1 MQKVDALMIGNE
13 LNGAG
18 VKDKTLPASKLKT
31 DTDADKIQLENLSA
45 EVLENMSGQ
54 AAATANTAAA
64 TADQATADALDAAAL
79 AESKAALADE
89 KAAYAVTKADLAQ
102 TAKDHAD
109 QKAALA
115 QTQADYA
122 KTQGDYGKAQ
132 GDYAKAQGDL
142 AKGVVAGV
150 IPNATQ
156 AASGLMSPTDKIF
169 VEKQIPAIIMG
180 SKVVT
185 TSTASY
191 TGKLNGNMTSNPHIS
206 RVNSSETLATPT
218 SGSEVSDTSY
228 TRMQIRDATYASP
241 SITVA
246 NRIPQQY
253 FSFDLIAHVERTY
266 GILIPGSSISEKV
279 SWLRASV
286 IDLRADWYGFGAN
299 PTGSKANFTMWNSA
313 SSFWNA
319 PTSHSNNSTAA
330 LAFSSSSILSRI
342 DNNGFTHFLA
352 YTEPSDGTT
361 TSIVHTD
368 YIELRVQ
375 LAVDITT
382 NLIPATQSTSGAMSS
397 LDKVVL
403 DKTIPSVFMGNKLAL
418 QSAANFVGK
427 MAGSTTANP
436 HIAKYAG
443 RTTIPDPSSANY
455 AEYVNDG
462 GNPNIAYS
470 KLSVSDG
477 LVSIVSTAG
486 AVNMM
491 AMQLFSFNLIEHVQ
505 RTYGMIPGVSTA
517 DKVAWLK
524 SNVSKIV
531 GNWNGLGSS
540 PTGNKANLTAWNA
553 EGNAW
558 FTTIRSHNV
567 NTITKL
573 ELNIISLTATIGR
586 VIDSNGFV
594 HFLAYAEAT
603 DGVVPSTIQTDY
615 VELVVEL
622 TTDIKSNLLLNGVQ
636 GYKLTKDDGLVIRLA
651 DNTDLNTIL
660 DTGLYYIVTP
670 PNAPEPN
677 NGWYIDVKK
686 LTSVYVTQ
694 KATMN
699 NATRQ
704 TEYVRHFFNGAWTPW
719 SRSTDTKQTISSFM
733 GASVV
738 DQSIANYV
746 GKVSGSTTA
755 NPHIGGRRTE
765 SFLGDPTVSN
775 QWVEYADTGGN
786 AYSRIGMLDGLLST
800 TATGTSGRMAIDKWS
815 FNLISH
821 IERTYGPIP
830 ASDVTGKVAWIKTN
844 VKSLTANW
852 YGFGTSPTG
861 NKATFTAWFGSW
873 ETGTVNATNIP
884 SKLTRTY
891 TDPTLI
897 ANRIQADG
905 FVHFLAYAEPSDG
918 TTASSI
924 NTDYVELVVEV
935 STNAKT
941 NLLAQGFQGHKL
953 TTDTGTAI
961 TPPNG
966 TDFNSLVD
974 TGYYV
979 YSNDNAHKGSPN
991 GYPFWLV
998 EVTKYSAT
1006 LSVQTWKGIVHDEVF
1021 MRRTVTGGW
1030 SPFRKN
1036 VDENALANVMMGNK
1050 PTLFSTASFLGKVAG
1065 STTANP
1071 HTVKFWATIGT
1082 LNPPNGSWNEAIQ
1095 SGYNNMTSVDGTLYR
1110 ATNNVSGG
1118 QIQHIFNFNLLEH
1131 IQRTYGT
1138 IPGATTADKALWL
1151 KTNISRLT
1159 FNWWGFGSSPAGN
1172 RATLRLWNG
1181 TNWATFNTVATH
1193 TNAST
1198 AKLSDAMI
1206 TSAQIGV
1213 GIQSDGFVH
1222 ALVYA
1227 EASDGTTL
1235 SDLNTD
1241 AVSLDVELSTDI
1253 KTNLLLNGV
1262 QGHKLTQD
1270 DSVLITP
1277 ANFTNFDTV
1286 TNSGMYR
1293 YAIDNN
1299 HTGAPDSSGYWTV
1312 FVQKYTSNS
1321 GTQFWI
1327 CVSGDQA
1334 YFRRMS
1340 GGVWSP
1346 WRKVVDSKSLI
1357 GTLMGNSVTD
1367 QSLMNFVGKVSG
1379 STTVNPHVVTQRNS
1393 VGLETATSTAFEF
1406 ADARYQVIVS
1416 ADGLTT
1422 STTTSV
1428 NGEQSKHRF
1437 SFNVLA
1443 HVERLYGTV
1452 PGVDIAGKIAW
1463 LKTNI
1468 TKLTATWHGFGT
1480 GPTGNKASLT
1490 RWDANAGA
1498 WLSTAVTGTTH
1509 TGSGVLPLTFTP
1521 GVATS
1526 IDANGFMHLLVFA
1539 EPSDGT
1545 TASVINTDFVEV
1557 KVDLDTSLKK
1567 NLAPVWV
1574 DAVLQNGWVEFEA
1587 GQKPQYSLGSDGFV
1601 TLKGAVK
1608 SGTFGSST
1616 PAYYLPSGMRPPR
1629 TVYLFAT
1636 GVVGNV
1642 YRVIINSTGNVYIEQ
1657 SVGSNGNAFVS
1668 LDGIRF
1674 PIN

>member
-18 VKDKTLPASKLKT
+18 VKDGTLPASKLKT
-31 DTDADKIQLENLSA
+31 DVDADKIQLENLSD
-45 EVLENMSGQ
+45 EVRANMSGQ
-54 AAATANTAAA
+54 AAVTANTAAA

-156 AASGLMSPTDKIF
+156 AASGLMSPTDKSVVDNSQKIKLSQDNGSSKTPPSDDANMIAEPGFYSSGINTKNVPVQYGVIF
-169 VEKQIPAIIMG
+169 HIQRHATNFTQVFQNNSEGLMWIRAYNG
-180 SKVVT
+180 SWTNWVRVTDSKV
-185 TSTASY
+185 
-191 TGKLNGNMTSNPHIS
+191 LGNL
-206 RVNSSETLATPT
+206 TLGNRFT
-218 SGSEVSDTSY
+218 DTS
-228 TRMQIRDATYASP
+228 
-241 SITVA
+241 VA
-246 NRIPQQY
+246 NFI
-253 FSFDLIAHVERTY
+253 
-266 GILIPGSSISEKV
+266 GKV
-279 SWLRASV
+279 
-286 IDLRADWYGFGAN
+286 
-299 PTGSKANFTMWNSA
+299 
-313 SSFWNA
+313 
-319 PTSHSNNSTAA
+319 
-330 LAFSSSSILSRI
+330 
-342 DNNGFTHFLA
+342 
-352 YTEPSDGTT
+352 
-361 TSIVHTD
+361 
-368 YIELRVQ
+368 
-375 LAVDITT
+375 
-382 NLIPATQSTSGAMSS
+382 
-397 LDKVVL
+397 
-403 DKTIPSVFMGNKLAL
+403 
-418 QSAANFVGK
+418 
-427 MAGSTTANP
+427 AGSTTANP

-443 RTTIPDPSSANY
+443 RTVIIDPYSANFT
-455 AEYVNDG
+455 EYNDDG

-470 KLSVSDG
+470 KLGALDG
-477 LVSIVSTAG
+477 TLSTVSTAG
-486 AVNMM
+486 ANGMI
-491 AMQLFSFNLIEHVQ
+491 AMQLFSFNLIAHVE
-505 RTYGMIPGVSTA
+505 RFYGPIPATTTI

-524 SNVSKIV
+524 ANIPSFTFSWWGFGSNPS
-531 GNWNGLGSS
+531 
-540 PTGNKANLTAWNA
+540 GNKATIAGWTGSSWYTSASYQHASAAVTNKIFVSPAQYYLQSDGFLHFIAYAEPSDGVVASLISTDHVRMTVELSTDLRANLALATQTDKGLLSPNDK
-553 EGNAW
+553 
-558 FTTIRSHNV
+558 
-567 NTITKL
+567 TKIDNL
-573 ELNIISLTATIGR
+573 DATINLGLSKSMMSIAIPTQTTANYLSKVSGSLAANPHKATR
-586 VIDSNGFV
+586 TRGPALNNPTSAWTELDTSMYALISNLDGNLHSNSTGGTQSSGDMAQHIFSFNLIAHVERLFGVIPASDTAGKVAWLRANVSRLICNWQGYGTSSIGNKAYLSVWVNNGWAASTSHTKDFVSPLIRMLATTWDKENGIMSDGFV
-594 HFLAYAEAT
+594 HYIAYADVS
-603 DGVVPSTIQTDY
+603 DGTKLTVIHTDY
-615 VELVVEL
+615 VELVVEM
-622 TTDIKSNLLLNGVQ
+622 S
-636 GYKLTKDDGLVIRLA
+636 
-651 DNTDLNTIL
+651 
-660 DTGLYYIVTP
+660 
-670 PNAPEPN
+670 
-677 NGWYIDVKK
+677 
-686 LTSVYVTQ
+686 
-694 KATMN
+694 M
-699 NATRQ
+699 
-704 TEYVRHFFNGAWTPW
+704 
-719 SRSTDTKQTISSFM
+719 
-733 GASVV
+733 
-738 DQSIANYV
+738 
-746 GKVSGSTTA
+746 
-755 NPHIGGRRTE
+755 
-765 SFLGDPTVSN
+765 
-775 QWVEYADTGGN
+775 
-786 AYSRIGMLDGLLST
+786 
-800 TATGTSGRMAIDKWS
+800 
-815 FNLISH
+815 
-821 IERTYGPIP
+821 
-830 ASDVTGKVAWIKTN
+830 
-844 VKSLTANW
+844 
-852 YGFGTSPTG
+852 
-861 NKATFTAWFGSW
+861 
-873 ETGTVNATNIP
+873 
-884 SKLTRTY
+884 
-891 TDPTLI
+891 
-897 ANRIQADG
+897 
-905 FVHFLAYAEPSDG
+905 
-918 TTASSI
+918 
-924 NTDYVELVVEV
+924 
-935 STNAKT
+935 NAKAS
-941 NLLAQGFQGHKL
+941 LLAQGFQGHKL

-961 TPPNG
+961 TPSNG
-966 TDFNSLVD
+966 TDFNALTD

-991 GYPFWLV
+991 GYPYWLV

-1006 LSVQTWKGIVHDEVF
+1006 LSVQTWKGIVHDEVY

-1036 VDENALANVMMGNK
+1036 VDENALANMMMGNK

-1159 FNWWGFGSSPAGN
+1159 LNWWGFGSSPAGN

-1253 KTNLLLNGV
+1253 KTNLLLNGM

-1509 TGSGVLPLTFTP
+1509 IGSGVLPLTFTP